1 MRRVISAP
9 RSQRIRIRSHEAC
22 WPLTANSNMRPAFAS
37 NDPSGL
43 KVRAV

>member
-9 RSQRIRIRSHEAC
+9 RSQRIRMRSREAC

-37 NDPSGL
+37 NDSSGL
-43 KVRAV
+43 TVRAA